1 MSDTA
6 TGESI
11 PDDPRPS
18 DIASLDLALVAAR
31 SADEKQG
38 RNIVV
43 LDVGPVLHITEYF
56 VVIDA
61 PNRRLVRTLVDEIEQ
76 SVRAVSGRSPLR
88 TEGLKEHQWV
98 LVDYGDVVVHVF
110 LDEVRR
116 FYEIERLYR
125 DVASVAWADHGGPSS
140 RHHEV
145 D

>member
-1 MSDTA
+1 MSDISA
-6 TGESI
+6 DSPGPPGDFKPI
-11 PDDPRPS
+11 DM
-18 DIASLDLALVAAR
+18 ALAAAR

-43 LDVGPVLHITEYF
+43 LDVGDVLAITDFF

-76 SVRAVSGRSPLR
+76 SVRAVSGRSPVR
-88 TEGLKEHQWV
+88 VEGLKEQQWV
-98 LVDYGDVVVHVF
+98 LIDYGDIVVHVF

-125 DVASVAWADHGGPSS
+125 DVGKVDWA
-140 RHHEV
+140 V
-145 D
+145 

>member
-1 MSDTA
+1 M
-6 TGESI
+6 
-11 PDDPRPS
+11 
-18 DIASLDLALVAAR
+18 AAR

-43 LDVGPVLHITEYF
+43 LDVAPVLAITDYF

-61 PNRRLVRTLVDEIEQ
+61 PNRRLVHSLVDEIEHA
-76 SVRAVSGRSPLR
+76 VRAMSGRSPLR

-98 LVDYGDVVVHVF
+98 LIDYGDVVVHVF

-125 DVASVAWADHGGPSS
+125 DVASIDWPADSPARPPECWNEGEQPTPP
-140 RHHEV
+140 
-145 D
+145 

>member
-6 TGESI
+6 TGDSA
-11 PDDPRPS
+11 PDEAASPL
-18 DIASLDLALVAAR
+18 DIALAAAR

-43 LDVGPVLHITEYF
+43 LEVGPVLHITDYF

-76 SVRAVSGRSPLR
+76 AVRAMSGRSPVR
-88 TEGLKEHQWV
+88 AEGLKEQQWV
-98 LVDYGDVVVHVF
+98 LIDYGDVVVHVF

-125 DVASVAWADHGGPSS
+125 DVATVNWHQAL
-140 RHHEV
+140 RER
-145 D
+145 